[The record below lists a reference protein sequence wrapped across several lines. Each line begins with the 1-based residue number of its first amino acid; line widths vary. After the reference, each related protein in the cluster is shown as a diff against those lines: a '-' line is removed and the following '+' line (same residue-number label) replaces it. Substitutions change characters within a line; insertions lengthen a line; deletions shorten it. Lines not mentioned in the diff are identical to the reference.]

1 MSGGGIP
8 TALLGQSADTVFAAF
23 GGGDAGD
30 LVDVEGSFDVLEDE
44 VVQ

>member
-30 LVDVEGSFDVLEDE
+30 LVDVHVASLTKFGLTLN
-44 VVQ
+44 